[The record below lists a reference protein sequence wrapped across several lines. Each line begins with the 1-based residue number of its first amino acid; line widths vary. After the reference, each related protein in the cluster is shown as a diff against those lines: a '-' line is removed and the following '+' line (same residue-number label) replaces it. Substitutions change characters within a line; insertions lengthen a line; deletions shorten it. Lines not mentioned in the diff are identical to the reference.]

1 MDANRTKRNQL
12 LGERI
17 IKGLESRNMEGY
29 YFEDSKSCVEA
40 IMKMMPEG
48 SVVSWGGSM
57 TMNETGMM
65 DALKASNLTLIDRMS
80 AKTPQESREIY
91 AKTVMTDYY
100 FMSTNAITND
110 GILINIDGNANR
122 VACLTHG
129 PSNVV
134 ILVGR
139 NKFTASV
146 EAGVERV
153 RNVASPANAIR
164 LNRNLPC
171 GLTGSC
177 HDCLS
182 PDCFCNQ
189 IVVTRRSGHAGRI
202 KVFLINEDLGY

>member
-1 MDANRTKRNQL
+1 MKSKAFEKLAENV
-12 LGERI
+12 
-17 IKGLESRNMEGY
+17 IKNLEKRNMEGY
-29 YFEDSKSCVEA
+29 YFEDSKSCVSA
-40 IMKMMPEG
+40 IMNMMPEE

-57 TMNETGMM
+57 TLNETGMM
-65 DALKASNLTLIDRMS
+65 DALKASDLTLIDRAT
-80 AKTPQESREIY
+80 AKTPQENREIF
-91 AKTVMTDYY
+91 AKTVMADYY

-122 VACLTHG
+122 VACLAHG
-129 PSNVV
+129 PSHVM

-153 RNVASPANAIR
+153 RNTASPANAIR
-164 LNRNLPC
+164 LNRNLAC
-171 GLTGSC
+171 GLTGSY

-189 IVVTRRSGHAGRI
+189 VVITRRSGHAGRI

>member
-1 MDANRTKRNQL
+1 MKSKAFAQL
-12 LGERI
+12 APNV
-17 IKGLESRNMEGY
+17 IKNLEKRNMEGY
-29 YFEDSKSCVEA
+29 YFEDSKSCVEY
-40 IMKMMPEG
+40 IMNMIPEG
-48 SVVSWGGSM
+48 SVISWGGSM
-57 TMNETGMM
+57 TLNETGMM
-65 DALKASNLTLIDRMS
+65 DALKASNLNLIDRAT
-80 AKTPQESREIY
+80 AKTPQENREIL
-91 AKTVMTDYY
+91 AKTVMADYY

-129 PSNVV
+129 PSN
-134 ILVGR
+134 IIMLVGR
-139 NKFTASV
+139 NKFTVSV

-182 PDCFCNQ
+182 PECFCNQ
-189 IVVTRRSGHAGRI
+189 VVITRRSGHAGRI